1 MVLSQITIFIMIGK
15 IMIYKSIIMI
25 FPKSI
30 GCSPLKTHRHD
41 FQHAQAAVQ
50 DGTMMFHRLSIRA
63 IDTNH
68 GEL

>member
-1 MVLSQITIFIMIGK
+1 
-15 IMIYKSIIMI
+15 MIYKSIIMI